1 MALGKNCCFSLEGPI
16 LNNTVI
22 RKSSKENDG
31 REFVPSLLK
40 QPKCRSEQMS
50 LLLLNAKRIVASFGS
65 HIACHF
71 YSLEGLIY

>member
-31 REFVPSLLK
+31 REFVPSLLNS
-40 QPKCRSEQMS
+40 QNAEVNRCR
-50 LLLLNAKRIVASFGS
+50 
-65 HIACHF
+65 F
-71 YSLEGLIY
+71 YCLMLRGLSPVLEAISPVTSTPWKA